1 MSIVS
6 QVKLSIQVPSGAPER
21 AANKWVQGLVARAQ
35 QVNEARKARIPD
47 GERYTQR
54 LSGPSA
60 KAFDGVLNPSFVSRS
75 GNDATDLTTNQ
86 RANVYDSY
94 QKYQRQLDFMFETVD
109 GVPAKRYIEL
119 VQQARQDYADGIAKT
134 LMLTGSKIEGRGITS
149 LAGLWLTADP
159 ITEGELRSADEI
171 ITGGPYLI
179 CPRTK
184 KPGLKVLLNQRLL
197 QAGLNIIKSGFNPTV
212 MAKQNQLIAEQV
224 QGFVDPGLDLIP
236 FVGGSPDSHV
246 DFIVDKGILYLEI
259 KVSKM

>member
-6 QVKLSIQVPSGAPER
+6 QVKLSIQIPSGAPQRLAE
-21 AANKWVQGLVARAQ
+21 KWAQGLTARAQ

-60 KAFDGVLNPSFVSRS
+60 KAFDGVLNPAFVSRS
-75 GNDATDLTTNQ
+75 GNDATALTTSQ
-86 RANVYDSY
+86 RAKIYESY

-119 VQQARQDYADGIAKT
+119 VEQAKQNYADGIAKL
-134 LMLTGSKIEGRGITS
+134 LMFTGSKLEGRGITA

-159 ITEGELRSADEI
+159 IAEGELRSADEI

-179 CPRTK
+179 SSQAKR
-184 KPGLKVLLNQRLL
+184 PGLKAMLAQRLL
-197 QAGLNIIKSGFNPTV
+197 QAGLNIVKSDFDPTV
-212 MAKQNQLIAEQV
+212 IAQQNQLTAEQI
-224 QGFVDPGLDLIP
+224 QGFTDPSLDLIP
-236 FVGGSPDSHV
+236 FVAGGDSHV
-246 DFIVDKGILYLEI
+246 DYIVDKGILYLEI